1 MAKRRQLKDAAADPT
16 VAVGQPVQ
24 QSSAPAPSRSWPK
37 IMLSVVSVLVGAV
50 AGVFLNRY
58 LKIL

>member
-16 VAVGQPVQ
+16 VEVGQPVQ
-24 QSSAPAPSRSWPK
+24 QSSGDRPSRSWPK